1 MKTSYVNDLP
11 VKYIS
16 EDKLNFSV
24 YCDTIYKLIQS
35 DSHNTPLTIGIFGSW
50 GAGKTSLMQMIQSR
64 IRETE
69 ETKGY
74 LQVWFDAWKYDKE
87 EQLWRA
93 LLLQV
98 LVVIRE
104 VVTKDPGVKT
114 EDIQEIEDLAAGLY
128 RSVEREELGD
138 LKIDWHQLL
147 KGSLE
152 TAIHVGVALVPGL
165 NIVQKVIEDVGSKS
179 IKDDPGL
186 LLGAIERAK
195 TKVYIDHVQSLEQF
209 QNKFRYLVKNYVHKR
224 GKLVVFIDD
233 LDRCLPE
240 KTIAILESLKL
251 FLDVEDCI
259 FILGVDPD
267 VITRAVELKYRS
279 FGSNVTDEHAKHQML
294 INGVRYLEK
303 IIQVPFHLP
312 SIEHEQVR
320 TFVET
325 LIEKHNWPNV
335 ECTNVFAIGL
345 GDNPRQVKRAINTF
359 LLLWELAQQKTAVV
373 KPVQLAKLVVIQN
386 IYPDLYFILKQNPR
400 LLYEIEKYYATPKRL
415 GLKNESDAQASDYE
429 TAFMPPELLA
439 YGNDTVLLRLFTV
452 HKDNEDGLK
461 FSDIKPD
468 ELRSYFTL
476 VGRADSPKIASVS
489 VKSKYIEPQVVT
501 VGTND
506 FRIGKYPVTNIEYQA
521 FVQNKSYPSPW
532 GRSEY
537 PHDKGDHP
545 VVFVS
550 WDDAKAYCDWLSEQ
564 TGKKYRLPTVEE
576 WNLAAKGPDNRKYP
590 WGNEWNPKNANTKE
604 FDKNDTTPVG
614 QFSPQGDSYWG
625 CSDMLGNVWE
635 WSGSWFNENEKK
647 YRILKGYA
655 FDMSGKQDIGKEMNW
670 DKPESK
676 YDNVGFRVALE
687 LFTQ

>member
-1 MKTSYVNDLP
+1 MNTSYVNDLP
-11 VKYIS
+11 VKDIS
-16 EDKLNFSV
+16 QDKLNFSV
-24 YCDTIYKLIQS
+24 YCDTLYKLIQS
-35 DSHNTPLTIGIFGSW
+35 DSRNTPLTIGIFGSW
-50 GAGKTSLMQMIQSR
+50 GAGKTSLMQMIQHR

-69 ETKGY
+69 ETKDY

-98 LVVIRE
+98 LVEIRE
-104 VVTKDPGVKT
+104 VVTKDPDVKP

-128 RSVEREELGD
+128 RSIEREELGD

-165 NIVQKVIEDVGSKS
+165 NIVQKVMEDVGSKS

-209 QNKFRYLVKNYVHKR
+209 QNKFQYLVKNYVHKR

-240 KTIAILESLKL
+240 KTISILESLKL

-279 FGSNVTDEHAKHQML
+279 FGSNAADEHTRHQML

-312 SIEHEQVR
+312 SIEHEQVK

-325 LIEKHNWPNV
+325 LIEEQNWPNV

-359 LLLWELAQQKTAVV
+359 LLLWELAQQKTAAV

-386 IYPDLYFILKQNPR
+386 IYPDLYFVLKQNPR
-400 LLYEIEKYYATPKRL
+400 LLYEIEKYYATPKSL
-415 GLKNESDAQASDYE
+415 GLRNEADTQASDHAA
-429 TAFMPPELLA
+429 AFVPPELMA
-439 YGNDTVLLRLFTV
+439 YANDAVLTRLFTA

-468 ELRSYFTL
+468 DLRSYFTL
-476 VGRADSPKIASVS
+476 VGRADSPNIPPAGM
-489 VKSKYIEPQVVT
+489 KSKYFEPQVVA
-501 VGTND
+501 VGEENI
-506 FRIGKYPVTNIEYQA
+506 RIGKYPITNIEYQA
-521 FVQNKSYPSPW
+521 FVQNKPYHSPW
-532 GRSEY
+532 GKLEY

-564 TGKKYRLPTVEE
+564 TGKVYRLPTVEE
-576 WNLAAKGPDNRKYP
+576 WNRAAKGPDNHKYP
-590 WGNEWNPKNANTKE
+590 WGDEWNPKNANTKE
-604 FDKNDTTPVG
+604 LDKNNTTPVG

-635 WSGSWFNENEKK
+635 WIGNWSNENEKK
-647 YRILKGYA
+647 YRILKGCA
-655 FDMSGKQDIGKEMNW
+655 FDIPGKQDVGKEMNW

-676 YDNVGFRVALE
+676 YDNVGFRVVLE
-687 LFTQ
+687 IPQQ